1 MAVPYHQHVK
11 MLTGS
16 NACVLLMTSSAY
28 SPSATSGL
36 NKKQV
41 GIRCFYSSVFP
52 VLWNLGRSV
61 GDLHYERPILTQ
73 KSATFAMVQDDLG
86 SGSQLGRVCKSSNAS
101 SATF

>member
-16 NACVLLMTSSAY
+16 NVCVLLMTSSAY
-28 SPSATSGL
+28 SPLETSGL
-36 NKKQV
+36 NKKQD
-41 GIRCFYSSVFP
+41 GIRCLYSTGFP
-52 VLWNLGRSV
+52 VLLRLGHFV
-61 GDLHYERPILTQ
+61 GDLHHERPILTK

-86 SGSQLGRVCKSSNAS
+86 SGSQLGRVCQSSNAG